1 MAEATA
7 PSPAGQSPHTGALNL
22 TDITRERIDIGLIAA
37 GDDLGVHISQE
48 ESLENP
54 VESQPETQTQDST
67 ATTTAPV
74 TASRNKFSYS
84 KRKLTGSRD
93 LFLKDAYK
101 GFFQDPLVEVVG
113 KITECPRKLNNNRY
127 RIDWRRNN
135 GNPLPEGLQVE
146 YLREYYENNEEV
158 KTLLRQAI
166 EKSDT
171 FLFLRCH

>member
-93 LFLKDAYK
+93 LFLKDAYR
-101 GFFQDPLVEVVG
+101 GLEAITSNLVSDRIGYSLLLSIEREVFDHHFLIIHLTGLGVLTDYSFIFIVG
-113 KITECPRKLNNNRY
+113 AVRY
-127 RIDWRRNN
+127 
-135 GNPLPEGLQVE
+135 V
-146 YLREYYENNEEV
+146 
-158 KTLLRQAI
+158 
-166 EKSDT
+166 
-171 FLFLRCH
+171 